1 MTLKYGLKSSFV
13 GFILLQRLFHAR
25 NISSHNNIHIPLLF
39 GKYVPKDFYQQI
51 PFLLTTS
58 VQTLHSPKK
67 VLKNSRRQRG
77 RINNF
82 QLLCAPP
89 FMLMMRS
96 IIADS

>member
-13 GFILLQRLFHAR
+13 RFILLQRLFHAR

-58 VQTLHSPKK
+58 VPVDTKHCLLPRKF
-67 VLKNSRRQRG
+67 LKIQGGRG
-77 RINNF
+77 
-82 QLLCAPP
+82 AG
-89 FMLMMRS
+89 
-96 IIADS
+96 